1 MKSGTRFF
9 AALSFALSYWW
20 MTSVSADDPVGIAPP
35 TASHWTATIDWI
47 DLENRKMVANDRSI
61 LLASN
66 VRVYSADRKSVSEKS
81 LKKGM
86 KVNIIITRSKD
97 MPHPIAQEVWLTARE

>member
-1 MKSGTRFF
+1 MNTGTRFF
-9 AALSFALSYWW
+9 AALSFTLCWW
-20 MTSVSADDPVGIAPP
+20 AASVSADSPVGNAPL
-35 TASHWTATIDWI
+35 TASQWTATIDWI
-47 DLENRKMVANDRSI
+47 DLENRKMVANDRSV

-86 KVNIIITRSKD
+86 KVNLVITRPKD
-97 MPHPIAQEVWLTARE
+97 MPLPVAQEVWLTTRE

>member
-1 MKSGTRFF
+1 MKTGTRFF
-9 AALSFALSYWW
+9 AALSFALSCWW
-20 MTSVSADDPVGIAPP
+20 MTSVFADSPVGN
-35 TASHWTATIDWI
+35 ASPNASRWTATIDWI

-66 VRVYSADRKSVSEKS
+66 VRVYSADRKSLSDKS

-86 KVNIIITRSKD
+86 KVHIVITRSND
-97 MPHPIAQEVWLTARE
+97 MPHPIAQEVWLTTRE